1 MEQAMTSYL
10 NHVGS
15 GMRYIEAPNLSIRI
29 AETIFAYRD
38 IGPRIGVPLVLLNHW
53 GAVLDNFDPRI
64 VDGLA
69 SKHRVIAIDYRG
81 IGASG
86 GKAPVTVG
94 EMARDAIALI
104 RALGFEKV
112 DLLGFS
118 LGGFVAQDITLKAPD
133 LVRKLILAGT
143 GPAGGKGIDKVGPV
157 SWPLIIKG
165 LLTLRDAKFYLFF
178 TSTANG
184 RQAAKAFLKRLT
196 ERKADRDKG
205 PTPNAF
211 LRQLKAITAWGRQA
225 PQDLGSI
232 RIPVLIANGDN
243 DIMVPTANSIDMARR
258 IPGAQLVIYEDAGHG
273 GIFQNHA
280 DFVPKALSF
289 LDA

>member
-1 MEQAMTSYL
+1 
-10 NHVGS
+10 
-15 GMRYIEAPNLSIRI
+15 
-29 AETIFAYRD
+29 
-38 IGPRIGVPLVLLNHW
+38 VPLVLLNHW

-165 LLTLRDAKFYLFF
+165 LFTLRDAKYYLFF

-205 PTPNAF
+205 PTPEAF
-211 LRQLKAITAWGRQA
+211 LRQLKAIKNWGKQA

-289 LDA
+289 LDV

>member
-1 MEQAMTSYL
+1 MNTSVRYL
-10 NHVGS
+10 RS
-15 GMRYIEAPNLSIRI
+15 ATCYAEAPNLWINVGG
-29 AETIFAYRD
+29 TPFAYRD
-38 IGPRIGVPLVLLNHW
+38 LGLQGGVPVILLNHW

-69 SKHRVIAIDYRG
+69 TRHHVIATNYRG

-86 GKAPVTVG
+86 GTAPLTID
-94 EMARDAIALI
+94 EMARDTIALI
-104 RALGFEKV
+104 RALGFKKV

-143 GPAGGKGIDKVGPV
+143 GPAGGRDIEKVGAV

-165 LLTLRDAKFYLFF
+165 LLTVRDPKTYLFF

-184 RQAAKAFLKRLT
+184 RQAAKAFLDRLK
-196 ERKADRDKG
+196 ERKAGTDKG
-205 PTPNAF
+205 PTPRAF
-211 LRQLKAITAWGRQA
+211 LRQLKAIKAWGRQT
-225 PQDLGSI
+225 PQDLG
-232 RIPVLIANGDN
+232 RIDVPVLIANGDN
-243 DIMVPTANSIDMARR
+243 DIMVPTVNSTDMARR
-258 IPGAQLVIYEDAGHG
+258 IPGAKLVIYQDAGHG

-289 LDA
+289 LGA